1 MTTDEVAASDD
12 SRADTD
18 IEAAFADG
26 PAFVPYLAAGD
37 PSYEASLEYVEA
49 LDRGGADVIELGL
62 PFSEPI
68 AEGPTIQEAVV
79 RSLEAGMTPDRFFE
93 FVEDLDV
100 EAPLVCMTYYNL
112 IYQYGGSETR
122 APIAA
127 DETTSEE
134 GPRPFV
140 ERAAEVGLE
149 GFVVPDLPAEEADPL
164 RGACDEFGLDLIFIV
179 APTTRG
185 ERLERMLERVSGY
198 VYVQARLGTTGARD
212 DVSDQTDTSLERLAD
227 HDVPKAVG
235 FGIKTG
241 EHAETIVS
249 AGADGIIVG
258 SALVDIV
265 AEGHERGAST
275 AETAA
280 RLEEKAIELSTGAAR
295 GAPAETDPEE
305 GESNGNVPEPEQ
317 P

>member
-1 MTTDEVAASDD
+1 MSDRID
-12 SRADTD
+12 
-18 IEAAFADG
+18 AAFADG

-37 PSYEASLEYVEA
+37 PTYEASLEYVEA

-68 AEGPTIQEAVV
+68 AEGPTIQEAVI
-79 RSLEAGMTPDRFFE
+79 RALEGGMTPERFFE
-93 FVEDLDV
+93 FVEDLEV

-112 IYQYGGSETR
+112 IYQFG
-122 APIAA
+122 
-127 DETTSEE
+127 EE
-134 GPRPFV
+134 RGPRSFV

-164 RGACDEFGLDLIFIV
+164 REACDEFGLDLIFIV
-179 APTTRG
+179 APTTHG
-185 ERLERMLERVSGY
+185 ERLERMRERVSGY
-198 VYVQARLGTTGARD
+198 VYVQARLGTTGARE
-212 DVSDQTDTSLERLAD
+212 DVSDQTGTSLERLANW
-227 HDVPKAVG
+227 DVPKAVG

-241 EHAETIVS
+241 EHAERIVA

-265 AEGHERGAST
+265 AEGHETGKST

-280 RLEEKAIELSTGAAR
+280 RLEVRARELAEGATR
-295 GAPAETDPEE
+295 GANPE
-305 GESNGNVPEPEQ
+305 NVPQPEQ